1 MDYEEF
7 IGLIKKGGIPF
18 KQTLQTVFISAFV
31 QKPQI
36 LVRWGLYNN
45 EDVLLCYI
53 DLQLNADGTLKDT
66 VGVPIDLV
74 TKAKVAEFIDKWKKL
89 YGKAF
94 NVRK

>member
-18 KQTLQTVFISAFV
+18 KQTPQTVFISAFG

-36 LVRWGLYNN
+36 LVRWGRYNN

-74 TKAKVAEFIDKWKKL
+74 TKEKVAEFIGKWKKL